1 MNNNPLFG
9 KINNNQGVAD
19 ILNNNS
25 QYDLIDIMCN
35 NVLAQIK
42 KEINIPLDKKE
53 ELAMDEEFKK
63 SLAPIIAANIANNVQ
78 LSNEYIKELS
88 YIYFAL
94 LNKTIEIYY
103 ELKSKNSEIR
113 YYMLD
118 KQFYD
123 SLAPNEIEWEKYKKL
138 YDTVFDMAYK
148 NGVLNEIILIYNAN
162 PEYTFYHGYES
173 LLDKSFLNEIID
185 FYGINIVA
193 NSNLHCLKIGL
204 YEGNI
209 EYTKQLIQ
217 INPNISF
224 EDIIIFDTKVR
235 ENFSIN
241 EIVNFTSNNLHN
253 INKMIRDSSNEQL
266 VEKFITYKKIL
277 EINPNFYFAFY
288 NFMDLVNSKK
298 FDMPLEVIAD
308 LSFDEQNKMGKLYTY
323 TDKSSHIYYGD
334 SSLCEAWYKTN
345 RVVDS
350 KKKLKKM
357 IKKEIKKT
365 KQNNM

>member
-9 KINNNQGVAD
+9 KINNEQGVAD

-25 QYDLIDIMCN
+25 KINLIDIMCN

-42 KEINIPLDKKE
+42 KEINMPLDKKE

-103 ELKSKNSEIR
+103 ELKNKNSEIR

-123 SLAPNEIEWEKYKKL
+123 GLAPNEIEWEKYKKI

-148 NGVLNEIILIYNAN
+148 EGVLNEIILIYNAN
-162 PEYTFYHGYES
+162 PEYIFYAGYEHF
-173 LLDKSFLNEIID
+173 LDKTFLNEIID

-193 NSNLHCLKIGL
+193 NSLLHHLQIGL
-204 YEGNI
+204 YKGNI

-217 INPNISF
+217 TNPNIRF
-224 EDIIIFDTKVR
+224 ENTSIFDTKVR

-241 EIVNFTSNNLHN
+241 EIANFTSDNFHD
-253 INKMIRDSSNEQL
+253 INKMQRDSSDEQL
-266 VEKFITYKKIL
+266 IEKFKTYKKIL
-277 EINPNFYFAFY
+277 EINPNFSFHYY
-288 NFMDLVNSKK
+288 NFMDLINSKK
-298 FDMPLEVIAD
+298 FDIPLELVAS
-308 LSFDEQNKMGKLYTY
+308 LSSDEQEEMGRLYEK
-323 TDKSSHIYYGD
+323 TDKFSNLYYGD
-334 SSLCEAWYKTN
+334 SAGYKTIH
-345 RVVDS
+345 VVDS
-350 KKKLKKM
+350 KNKLKKM
-357 IKKEIKKT
+357 VKKEIKKR